1 MRLSLIAAMSANRVI
16 GLDGRLPWHI
26 PGEQLIFKRHTV
38 GKVLACGR
46 KTCQSIGRALPDRVN
61 ICITRQKSFG
71 IPGYLIAH
79 SLDET
84 VRMARPLTDE
94 LMIGGGGDIFAQ
106 ALPLADAI
114 YLTTIHREF
123 EGDTFFPNFSA
134 QEFVETEAQEID
146 ALIPY
151 RFAVWRRK

>member
-1 MRLSLIAAMSANRVI
+1 MQISLIAAMSANRVI
-16 GLDGRLPWHI
+16 GAGGKLPWHI

-38 GKVLACGR
+38 GKVLASGR
-46 KTCQSIGRALPDRVN
+46 KTCQSIGRALPNRVN
-61 ICITRQKSFG
+61 ICITRQKSFA
-71 IPGYLIAH
+71 IPGYFIAH
-79 SLDET
+79 SLDEA

-94 LMIGGGGDIFAQ
+94 LMIGGGGEIFAQ

-114 YLTTIHREF
+114 YLTTLHRAF
-123 EGDTFFPNFSA
+123 EGDAFFPKFST